1 MQHRIG
7 LAFFLSLFLG
17 AALGLRRT
25 SELRNFWL
33 ICLIAIPLAVF
44 TTNAALHYF
53 FATRQLIYILPALA
67 LLFTLGT
74 EPRPSGSGQAGKL
87 LLLTFL
93 AASLYEDVQWFRK
106 PREDWQ
112 AAANAL
118 QREVTNGACVSF
130 LADTTPV
137 YLYFHPQLAAHLC
150 AGPQDRVVIAT
161 SPYIPSSNYAPPG
174 LTLKAEQS
182 FNGPRI
188 EVFAK

>member
-1 MQHRIG
+1 MANI
-7 LAFFLSLFLG
+7 
-17 AALGLRRT
+17 
-25 SELRNFWL
+25 
-33 ICLIAIPLAVF
+33 
-44 TTNAALHYF
+44 
-53 FATRQLIYILPALA
+53 
-67 LLFTLGT
+67 
-74 EPRPSGSGQAGKL
+74 
-87 LLLTFL
+87 
-93 AASLYEDVQWFRK
+93 
-106 PREDWQ
+106 EDWQ